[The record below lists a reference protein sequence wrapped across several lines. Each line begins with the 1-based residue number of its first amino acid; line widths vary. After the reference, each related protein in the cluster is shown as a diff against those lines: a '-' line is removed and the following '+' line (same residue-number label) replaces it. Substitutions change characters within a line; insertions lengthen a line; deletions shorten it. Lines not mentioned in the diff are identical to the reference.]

1 MPKFVKAI
9 FLGNYAFLYIGDEFV
24 SLHQNHKNK
33 SRYLFCP
40 KGCEPLLSFFFFSF
54 FFSFRLVKKIK
65 AKIKKKKKKKKPAK

>member
-40 KGCEPLLSFFFFSF
+40 KGCESLLFFFFF
-54 FFSFRLVKKIK
+54 FRLVKKIK
-65 AKIKKKKKKKKPAK
+65 AKIKIKIKKPAK

>member
-40 KGCEPLLSFFFFSF
+40 KGCEPFFFP
-54 FFSFRLVKKIK
+54 FRLVKK
-65 AKIKKKKKKKKPAK
+65 KKKTAK